1 MLSGKCIVSNLCVTF
16 KSSSGNP
23 WSPREGREGREGRVG
38 VSDRPEANQT
48 VIMTRPFI
56 TLLLINDNIQKRDNF
71 RNSHKNT
78 RLHQNNASAWQRLY
92 RKLKCSLHPSVRVSL
107 APESRANMTGGDDQK
122 KENNMETASGEQHLQ
137 NLAAS
142 VSPDIAS

>member
-1 MLSGKCIVSNLCVTF
+1 M
-16 KSSSGNP
+16 
-23 WSPREGREGREGRVG
+23 G

-56 TLLLINDNIQKRDNF
+56 TLSLINDNIQKRDRF
-71 RNSHKNT
+71 RNSHKNP

-107 APESRANMTGGDDQK
+107 APESRANMTGGDDK
-122 KENNMETASGEQHLQ
+122 KKKTIWRRRQGEQHLQ